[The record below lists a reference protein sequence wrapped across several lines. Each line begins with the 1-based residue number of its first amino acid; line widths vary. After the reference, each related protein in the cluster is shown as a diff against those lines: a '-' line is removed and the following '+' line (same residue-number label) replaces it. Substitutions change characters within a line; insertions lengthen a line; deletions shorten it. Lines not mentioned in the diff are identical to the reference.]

1 MISALLIASLTV
13 LPSDRLAMADRLFN
27 KGMYAEAAA
36 EYAALKGEKTIAE
49 DELLYRFAE
58 CDRALGKSDSARKR
72 YAEIFG
78 RHPHSKHA
86 DRARFMYAMGSSA
99 AERLSALSALD
110 SPRVSLDI
118 RTAALYHLGIDKSD
132 PALLEKCVTLD
143 PKGRYAMYASLRR
156 ATILSSSAQAADRR
170 KGIELLLGVAFG
182 GEGEIAEEALYL
194 AAVQSYREKRYDEAG
209 SLFRRYIK
217 RYKEGSRAADVAV
230 MAAWS
235 DYLSG
240 RYADAAAACGD
251 AKGDDFSYIRAA
263 CAYARGEDAKALEL
277 FRAYLAEYPEGKYR
291 ADAALPI
298 ARIEFKAAEKSGD
311 KSSVVESAQRGYNLS
326 KLASD
331 HLRLAWA
338 YENAGK
344 PEEAAAEYMKIARN
358 HPKSAE
364 AAEALYRKAMMDAR
378 EERWS
383 AAELALAEALAI
395 DKAGSRKS
403 AMLYWRGVAAMRLG
417 HEAQAV
423 GYLKEALK
431 LNLSLDESREA
442 RLMIADYDMRS
453 GREDAAKAAYG
464 KLIAEGAAERM
475 SASKILA
482 VGRLL
487 TGENSRK
494 CAASLIA
501 NEAPEWRQAGYV
513 LLGEA
518 EEAAGAYSA
527 AIAAYRKAMAE
538 KANVADVARAALNL
552 GILESRAGERDKAEV
567 TLKKAVTLNAGDAAR
582 RGEAY
587 VRLAENALAKGDA
600 GSAAAYATVVTALY
614 ADTNLVQ
621 RAERVI
627 KAGAEVKEKE

>member
-1 MISALLIASLTV
+1 MICVLLIASLTV
-13 LPSDRLAMADRLFN
+13 LPADRLAMADRLFN
-27 KGMYAEAAA
+27 RGMYAEAAS

-58 CDRALGKSDSARKR
+58 CDRALGKGESARKL
-72 YAEIFG
+72 YSEIFA

-86 DRARFMYAMGSSA
+86 DRARFMYAMGSAA
-99 AERLSALSALD
+99 AERVSALSALD

-132 PALLEKCVTLD
+132 PALLEKCVALD
-143 PKGRYAMYASLRR
+143 PKGRYAVYASLRR

-170 KGIELLLGVAFG
+170 KGIELLLGVAFS

-194 AAVQSYREKRYDEAG
+194 AAVQCYREKRYDEAG
-209 SLFRRYIK
+209 SLFRRYLK
-217 RYKEGSRAADVAV
+217 RYKDGERAADVAV

-235 DYLSG
+235 DYLSA

-251 AKGDDFSYIRAA
+251 KKGDDFSYIRAA

-277 FRAYLAEYPEGKYR
+277 FRDYLAQYPEGKYR

-298 ARIEFKAAEKSGD
+298 ARIEFKAAEKAGD
-311 KSSVVESAQRGYNLS
+311 KLSVVESARRGYNLS
-326 KLASD
+326 KRASD

-338 YENAGK
+338 YENANRL
-344 PEEAAAEYMKIARN
+344 EEAAAEYLKIARN

-383 AAELALAEALAI
+383 AAELALAEALAVG
-395 DKAGSRKS
+395 KADSRKPT
-403 AMLYWRGVAAMRLG
+403 MLYWRGVAAMRLG

-442 RLMIADYDMRS
+442 RLMVADYDMRE
-453 GREDAAKAAYG
+453 GRKDAARAAYE
-464 KLIAEGAAERM
+464 KLVAEGAAERM
-475 SASKILA
+475 SASKTLA
-482 VGRLL
+482 VGRFL
-487 TGENSRK
+487 GGDCARK
-494 CAASLIA
+494 CAMSLIA
-501 NEAPEWRQAGYV
+501 NEASEWRQAGYV

-518 EEAAGAYSA
+518 EEASGAYTA
-527 AIAAYRKAMAE
+527 AIDAYRKAMAE

-552 GILESRAGERDKAEV
+552 GILEARAGERDKADV
-567 TLKKAVTLNAGDAAR
+567 TLKKAVTLNADDAAR

-587 VRLAENALAKGDA
+587 VQLAENALAKGDA
-600 GSAAAYATVVTALY
+600 KSACAYATVVTALY
-614 ADTNLVQ
+614 ADTNLVK

-627 KAGAEVKEKE
+627 RAGAETGEKK